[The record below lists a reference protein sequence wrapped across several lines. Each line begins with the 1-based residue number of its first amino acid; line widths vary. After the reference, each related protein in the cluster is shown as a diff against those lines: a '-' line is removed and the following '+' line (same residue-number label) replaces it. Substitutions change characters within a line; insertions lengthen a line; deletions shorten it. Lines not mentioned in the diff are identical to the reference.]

1 MAGFRTIFGRQ
12 SAEDVVT
19 TVNVNSEESK
29 AEYGQK
35 TTAESDNASS
45 ENAVNEKGAVDTE
58 NPVVPEADGQGPVF
72 EAPDENTQRGV
83 ADMEAMTQTW
93 SRRSL
98 IAVFANIWLLYF
110 INAFQSSVLS
120 NLIPYLTSGWDSHS
134 LLSVI
139 YVVADAITAACYVP
153 LGKIMDIWGRA
164 EGFAFMAF
172 CSTIGL
178 IMMAACNNLPTF
190 CAAYVFYTLGFS
202 GMTYTVDV
210 LTADASML
218 KNRGL
223 AYAFTSSPYIITAFG
238 GAKAANDIL
247 DQIGMKWGFGVFAIV
262 FPFVAAPLYFILK
275 YNLRKAVKAGHVVK
289 APSGRTFTQSIW
301 FYIVELDALGLF
313 LFSAGLV
320 LFFLPF
326 DIAGSAPN
334 SWGTDYII
342 AMIVVGF
349 CLLFVFI
356 IYEWKFA
363 PRRLFEFGFLWNR
376 TVLGACLLDATYQLC
391 YYCWDYYFTSFLQVV
406 NDLTVAEAG
415 YVSNIFD
422 IVSGVL
428 LLGVGFL
435 IRRTGRFKW
444 LLCIAVP
451 LYIFAQGLMIY
462 FRRPNQSVGYLIFC
476 QVLISIGGSVFIIVE
491 QLAILAAVDHQHVA
505 AVLGLLNVI
514 GTVGDAMGA
523 TISGV
528 IWQNTYPNAL
538 RRLLPESAMDNFYN
552 IYEDLDTQLSYPV
565 GSATRIAIQK
575 AYAYAQTRM
584 LAVGTGVFALAFIW
598 TMMISNID
606 LRKVPQVKGMV
617 F

>member
-1 MAGFRTIFGRQ
+1 MAGFRTMFSRQ
-12 SAEDVVT
+12 SAEDVVNT
-19 TVNVNSEESK
+19 TSTQESK
-29 AEYGQK
+29 TEYDQK

-45 ENAVNEKGAVDTE
+45 ENAVNEKGAIDTE
-58 NPVVPEADGQGPVF
+58 NPVVPEEDGTRF
-72 EAPDENTQRGV
+72 EAPDEHTQRGV

-93 SRRSL
+93 SKRAL
-98 IAVFANIWLLYF
+98 IMVFANIWLLYF

-120 NLIPYLTSGWDSHS
+120 NLIPYLTSDWEAHS

-139 YVVADAITAACYVP
+139 YVVSDAVSAACYVP

-178 IMMAACNNLPTF
+178 IMMAACTNLPTF

-210 LTADASML
+210 ITADASML
-218 KNRGL
+218 KSRGL

-247 DQIGMKWGFGVFAIV
+247 DQIGMRWGFGVFAIV

-289 APSGRTFTQSIW
+289 QSSGRTFMQNVW
-301 FYIVELDALGLF
+301 FYIVELDALGLL

-326 DIAGSAPN
+326 DIAGSAPS

-363 PRRLFEFGFLWNR
+363 PKRLFEFNFLWNR

-422 IVSGVL
+422 MVSGFL
-428 LLGVGFL
+428 LLLVGWM

-444 LLCIAVP
+444 LLWIAVP

-462 FRRPNQSVGYLIFC
+462 FRRPNQSVGYLVMCQIF
-476 QVLISIGGSVFIIVE
+476 ISIGGSVFIIIE

-505 AVLGLLNVI
+505 AVLGLLNVV

-538 RRLLPESAMDNFYN
+538 RRLLPADAMSNFEN
-552 IYEDLDTQLSYPV
+552 IYEDLDTQLSYAV
-565 GSATRIAIQK
+565 GSATRIAIQD

-584 LAVGTGVFALAFIW
+584 LAVGTAVFALAFIW
-598 TMMISNID
+598 TMMIRNID
-606 LRKVPQVKGMV
+606 LKATPQVKGMV

>member
-19 TVNVNSEESK
+19 TVNVNSQESK
-29 AEYGQK
+29 TEYDQK
-35 TTAESDNASS
+35 TTDVSDNASS
-45 ENAVNEKGAVDTE
+45 EANEANEKGAVDTQ
-58 NPVVPEADGQGPVF
+58 NPVPETEGPRF

-98 IAVFANIWLLYF
+98 IAVFLNIWLLYF

-120 NLIPYLTSGWDSHS
+120 NLIPYVTSDWDSHS

-164 EGFAFMAF
+164 EGFAFMIF
-172 CSTIGL
+172 CATIGL

-190 CAAYVFYTLGFS
+190 CAAYVFYTLGTS

-218 KNRGL
+218 KSRGL

-247 DQIGMKWGFGVFAIV
+247 DQIGLKWGFGVFAII
-262 FPFVAAPLYFILK
+262 FPIVAAPLYFILK
-275 YNLRKAVKAGHVVK
+275 YNLNKAVKAGHVVK
-289 APSGRTFTQSIW
+289 ESSGRTIPQSIW
-301 FYIVELDALGLF
+301 FYIVELDALGLL

-326 DIAGSAPN
+326 DIAGSAPS
-334 SWGTDYII
+334 SWGTPYII
-342 AMIVVGF
+342 AMICVGF
-349 CLLFVFI
+349 VLLFVFL

-363 PRRLFEFGFLWNR
+363 PKRLFEFGFLWDR

-406 NDLTVAEAG
+406 NNVSVAEAG
-415 YVSNIFD
+415 YISSIFD

-428 LLGVGFL
+428 LLGVGL
-435 IRRTGRFKW
+435 MIRRTGRFKW
-444 LLCIAVP
+444 LLWVAVP

-462 FRRPNQSVGYLIFC
+462 FRRPNQSVGYLIMC
-476 QVLISIGGSVFIIVE
+476 QVFISIGGAVFIIVE

-505 AVLGLLNVI
+505 AVLGLLNVV

-538 RRLLPESAMDNFYN
+538 RRLLPDDAMSNFEN
-552 IYEDLDTQLSYPV
+552 IYEDLTTQLSYPV
-565 GSATRIAIQK
+565 GSATRIAIQDS
-575 AYAYAQTRM
+575 YAYAQTRM

-598 TMMISNID
+598 TMMIRNID
-606 LRKVPQVKGMV
+606 LKAVPQVKGMV